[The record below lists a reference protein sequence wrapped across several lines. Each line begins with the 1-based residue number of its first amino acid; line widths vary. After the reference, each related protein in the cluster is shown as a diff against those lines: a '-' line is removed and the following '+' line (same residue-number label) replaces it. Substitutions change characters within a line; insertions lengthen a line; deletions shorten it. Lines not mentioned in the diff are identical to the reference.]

1 MHRYPSA
8 LIHLEAIRQ
17 AAGRVEDAE
26 VRAVALDLVARIE
39 MDYHLHRLTKGAMLA
54 ALDAFRGLPG
64 TEESNSALKAM
75 ATRGPSGWHGP

>member
-1 MHRYPSA
+1 MHRHPSA

-39 MDYHLHRLTKGAMLA
+39 MDYHLHRLSKGAMLT

-64 TEESNSALKAM
+64 TEESIRALEAM
-75 ATRGPSGWHGP
+75 ATRGPSGRHGP